1 MTDSLMFQEDEYVML
16 APGQPE
22 EILTAAEMLA
32 KLESTLAQAA
42 VDSPMDLPTDV
53 SSKTSIAAQA
63 AYLLVNYCELDLDHG
78 RYLHWYAVRLEKN

>member
-16 APGQPE
+16 SPGQPE
-22 EILTAAEMLA
+22 ELLTAAEMLA
-32 KLESTLAQAA
+32 KLESTLAQ
-42 VDSPMDLPTDV
+42 VPMDLPTDV

-78 RYLHWYAVRLEKN
+78 QYLHWYAVRLEKN

>member
-32 KLESTLAQAA
+32 KLESTLASTP
-42 VDSPMDLPTDV
+42 VDLPTDV
-53 SSKTSIAAQA
+53 SSKSSIAAQA
-63 AYLLVNYCELDLDHG
+63 AYLLVNYCELDLPAG
-78 RYLHWYAVRLEKN
+78 QYLHWYAVRLEKN